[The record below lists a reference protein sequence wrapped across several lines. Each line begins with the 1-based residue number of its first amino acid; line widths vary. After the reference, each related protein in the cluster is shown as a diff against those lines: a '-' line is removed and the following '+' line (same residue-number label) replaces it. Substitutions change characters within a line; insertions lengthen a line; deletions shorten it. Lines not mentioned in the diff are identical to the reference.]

1 MSFEALADDLH
12 QAGVQKSRQCEVLIK
27 TPLPAKRSRWNRLWA
42 EFRQAEFFEGHVGQI
57 EGLGPAVVQLPV
69 HAILKIAAGVR
80 LDATLGLQQ
89 EHRAGPKNHGA
100 RWTHTGASGLEA
112 FLQSVTAKF
121 ALRYTWIETCPLKA
135 RNMKRAGDRAVAAAD
150 AFVGGPADYAGL
162 RIFVQGLE
170 RTSCCARRIQAMH
183 TLALHEREGRPV
195 VRLVELNDVAGDIV

>member
-1 MSFEALADDLH
+1 MRSIDKNASASEAFAPEQTLGRVP
-12 QAGVQKSRQCEVLIK
+12 AGRV
-27 TPLPAKRSRWNRLWA
+27 
-42 EFRQAEFFEGHVGQI
+42 FRRARARDK
-57 EGLGPAVVQLPV
+57 GPASRRYPTPRRRDSENSGRG
-69 HAILKIAAGVR
+69 AR

-89 EHRAGPKNHGA
+89 EHGARAKNHGA
-100 RWTHTGASGLEA
+100 RWPHAGTSRLEA

-121 ALRYTWIETCPLKA
+121 ALRYTWIETCPLKT
-135 RNMKRAGDRAVAAAD
+135 RNVKRAGDRAVAAAD

-162 RIFVQGLE
+162 RILMQGLE